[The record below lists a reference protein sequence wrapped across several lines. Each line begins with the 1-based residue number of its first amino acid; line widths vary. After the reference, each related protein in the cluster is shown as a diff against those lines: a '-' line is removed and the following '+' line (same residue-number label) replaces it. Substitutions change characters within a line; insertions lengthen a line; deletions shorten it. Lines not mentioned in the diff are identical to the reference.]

1 MRSTTLSAACVALCA
16 LAGAASANVL
26 VNPGF
31 EAGLNGWTPFGN
43 VFAET
48 ITPRSGSGD
57 AKMFGNFSGGFNVS
71 GLFQTFS
78 ATPGQTW
85 EFSGFVRHNTGDALT
100 GVGANNPAADNWVVQ
115 KFEFR
120 DASNNVTGSTEL
132 SVLDG
137 QTPTDQWF
145 GNTLSLTA
153 PANTQ
158 SIWAFYL
165 YLQPQFAGGAVLI
178 DDTDLHVVPAPTA
191 MGVLAGAGLLAG
203 RRRR

>member
-1 MRSTTLSAACVALCA
+1 MRLSPTVFACVSVCA

-26 VNPGF
+26 ANPSF
-31 EAGLNGWTPFGN
+31 EDGLNGWTPFGN
-43 VFAET
+43 VFAESV
-48 ITPRSGSGD
+48 TPRTGNGD

-78 ATPGQTW
+78 ATPGQLW
-85 EFSGFVRHNTGDALT
+85 QFDGYVRHNTGDAL
-100 GVGANNPAADNWVVQ
+100 VGIGADNAAADNWVVL

-120 DASNNVTGSTEL
+120 DAANNVTGSVEQN
-132 SVLDG
+132 VLDG
-137 QTPTDQWF
+137 RTPTDQWF
-145 GNTLSLTA
+145 GHSISLTA

-158 SIWAFYL
+158 SIWAFFL

-178 DDTDLHVVPAPTA
+178 DDASLQVVPAPA
-191 MGVLAGAGLLAG
+191 SLGLLAGAGLLAG